1 MESSLSKIHSTK
13 YKLILAAVCLVL
25 SAFSLVFSLTI
36 MGVNIVE
43 IFGFSFDLFE
53 LISCVLS
60 FIVNVL
66 ILNIL
71 FYMMHSISA
80 KLKNTLW
87 FIGLLICGL
96 LAEFVLFILFK
107 GLFSR
112 VLGSH
117 ASILISLFFTT
128 LFVDSYIILVLYL
141 CFAGG
146 LESESRFWEV
156 FRFAIVGAI
165 AALFDFTVCYS
176 IRYLLLLTSLNQS
189 FISAISVFCGFVVGV
204 IINYLCSV
212 SIVFKTGD
220 NKFSKTKRGIILF
233 VALSAVG
240 LGIGIGLEILFV
252 DVLGLMKIIS
262 FLIRTIVVLIWNYV
276 SRKVFIFKNE
286 SN

>member
-1 MESSLSKIHSTK
+1 MESSQNKIYSTK
-13 YKLILAAVCLVL
+13 YKVIFAAISLVL
-25 SAFSLVFSLTI
+25 SAFSLVFSLTT
-36 MGVNIVE
+36 MGISIVE
-43 IFGFSFDLFE
+43 VFGFHFDLFE
-53 LISCVLS
+53 LLSCGFS
-60 FIVNVL
+60 FLVNLFILVL
-66 ILNIL
+66 I
-71 FYMMHSISA
+71 FYMIHNISA

-87 FIGLLICGL
+87 FVGLLICGL

-107 GLFSR
+107 GLF
-112 VLGSH
+112 LEILDSH
-117 ASILISLFFTT
+117 SSILISLFLTT
-128 LFVDSYIILVLYL
+128 LFVDSYIVMVLYL

-220 NKFSKTKRGIILF
+220 NNFSKTKRGIILF
-233 VALSAVG
+233 VALSVVG

-252 DVLGLMKIIS
+252 DVLGLMEIIS